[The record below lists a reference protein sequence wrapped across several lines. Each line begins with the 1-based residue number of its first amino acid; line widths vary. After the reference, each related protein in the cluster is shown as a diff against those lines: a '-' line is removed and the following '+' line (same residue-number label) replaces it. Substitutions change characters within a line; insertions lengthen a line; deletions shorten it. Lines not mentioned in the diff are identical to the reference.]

1 MTLEPPDVST
11 QSHHYLRHHSPICPS
26 ARTTL
31 FRRRSRR
38 LMPATVIHLHVR
50 DPVTGRPSSDAE
62 RFERV
67 VGRIRAGCDALPS
80 ITTGGSAPAPT

>member
-1 MTLEPPDVST
+1 
-11 QSHHYLRHHSPICPS
+11 
-26 ARTTL
+26 
-31 FRRRSRR
+31 
-38 LMPATVIHLHVR
+38 MPATVIHLHVR